1 MNLNY
6 IPPVIVV
13 GEKVVEILPEDVA
26 QDNEKWAQSIVV
38 YVVGTAPI
46 IVAME
51 RFLMGQGTF
60 STKPVILYHVDR
72 YFVVRFANKEERDK
86 VLCSGPHHLLRRHVI
101 MKPWV
106 PKFNF
111 KEETLTTIPLWIK
124 LSNLPLNYWNS
135 IVLSKIGS
143 SLGKPLYA
151 DECTTQVSRIS
162 FARILVEIDVTR
174 PLAKVIKIQDTKG
187 RVVEQKVWYEWKPI
201 FFQKCLQVG
210 HSCVE
215 KLEAPIQFQKKNQ
228 GQVQKKEWVPTTNK
242 EQGCDTKHVEANQKD
257 QSTKDKDK
265 ATQGQGEWHTVRHKT
280 SIRRDYR
287 NIQGERGGQG
297 PTAGVM
303 TYEKGQMS
311 GEGSSGMKMTSMQ
324 PSIHDSN
331 MECEGL

>member
-6 IPPVIVV
+6 IPPVIVD
-13 GEKVVEILPEDVA
+13 GEKVVEILLEDVA

-72 YFVVRFANKEERDK
+72 YFVVRFANEEERDK
-86 VLCSGPHHLLRRHVI
+86 VLCSGPHHLLRRPVI

-106 PKFNF
+106 SEFNF

-151 DECTTQVSRIS
+151 DECTTQ
-162 FARILVEIDVTR
+162 F
-174 PLAKVIKIQDTKG
+174 P
-187 RVVEQKVWYEWKPI
+187 
-201 FFQKCLQVG
+201 
-210 HSCVE
+210 
-215 KLEAPIQFQKKNQ
+215 KKNQ

-242 EQGCDTKHVEANQKD
+242 EQGCGTKHVEANQKKK
-257 QSTKDKDK
+257 STKDKDK
-265 ATQGQGEWHTVRHKT
+265 ATQGQGEWHTVRHRT

-311 GEGSSGMKMTSMQ
+311 GEGSGGMKMTSMQ
-324 PSIHDSN
+324 PSIHDSS